1 MADQKDP
8 RIFFAAERTLLAWTR
23 TSITFLGFG
32 VLIERF
38 GMFVKMTLGTQLE
51 VFHRSFAFWLGLA
64 FILCGIGIAVL
75 SSIQFG
81 RFVRTL
87 KPQEIPDRY
96 WPGMGLLNNILIV
109 TVGIVVVVLFL
120 LHLEPSHVSTT
131 H

>member
-38 GMFVKMTLGTQLE
+38 GMFVKMTLGTQAEIL
-51 VFHRSFAFWLGLA
+51 HRSLAFWLGLA
-64 FILCGIGIAVL
+64 FILCGVGIAVM
-75 SSIQFG
+75 SSIQHS
-81 RFVRTL
+81 RFVKNL
-87 KPQEIPDRY
+87 NPEEIPDRY
-96 WPGMGLLNNILIV
+96 WSGMGFLNNLIII
-109 TVGIVVVVLFL
+109 TVGIVVIVLFL
-120 LHLEPSHVSTT
+120 VRTEPSHVALT